1 MTTDH
6 AKEQAQ
12 AKAEGIIALLAA
24 VELDFERLEELR
36 DERADFVSATEDPE
50 SEDETAAAI
59 LALAQWD
66 EENSEELNELEQA
79 AGDYKS
85 QEEAQEAI
93 QEDALSVEVR
103 SAWDIVGGD
112 ASPAEFR
119 IVLCTGG
126 PHVEI
131 VGELD
136 EYLQPCRAWMQYQDW
151 GTPMTR
157 YFDVSQST
165 LISYCSNF
173 YFGE

>member
-6 AKEQAQ
+6 AKDQ
-12 AKAEGIIALLAA
+12 AKAQAEGIIELLAA
-24 VELDFERLEELR
+24 ANLDFDRLDELR
-36 DERADFVSATEDPE
+36 EERADFVSATEDPE

-66 EENSEELNELEQA
+66 EENSAELNEMEHA

-85 QEEAQEAI
+85 QEGAQEAI
-93 QEDALSVEVR
+93 QEYVLSVEVR
-103 SAWDIVGGD
+103 SAWHVPGEDD
-112 ASPAEFR
+112 EAAEFK

-136 EYLQPCRAWMQYQDW
+136 ESLLPCRAWIQYQDW
-151 GTPMTR
+151 GTPMTE
-157 YFDVSQST
+157 FFVVSQST
-165 LISYCSNF
+165 LIEFCSYF
-173 YFGE
+173 HFGE

>member
-6 AKEQAQ
+6 AKDQAQ
-12 AKAEGIIALLAA
+12 VQAETIIELMAA
-24 VELDFERLEELR
+24 ANLDFDRLEELR
-36 DERADFVSATEDPE
+36 EERADFLSATEDPE

-59 LALAQWD
+59 LALAQWN
-66 EENSEELNELEQA
+66 EENRAELNEMEHA

-93 QEDALSVEVR
+93 QEYALSVEVR
-103 SAWDIVGGD
+103 GGWHVPGD
-112 ASPAEFR
+112 DDEAAEFK

-131 VGELD
+131 VGKLD
-136 EYLQPCRAWMQYQDW
+136 EYLQPCRAWIQYQDW
-151 GTPMTR
+151 GTPMTQ
-157 YFDVSQST
+157 YFDVEQST
-165 LISYCSNF
+165 LDEFCQYF

>member
-6 AKEQAQ
+6 AKDQAQAQ
-12 AKAEGIIALLAA
+12 AKSIAELVTAA
-24 VELDFERLEELR
+24 ELDFERLEELR
-36 DERADFVSATEDPE
+36 EDRANLADTLADQEMPE
-50 SEDETAAAI
+50 LIEEARAA
-59 LALAQWD
+59 LESWD
-66 EENSEELNELEQA
+66 EENSEELNELEHA

-103 SAWDIVGGD
+103 SAWHVPGEDNT
-112 ASPAEFR
+112 AAEFR

-131 VGELD
+131 MGELD
-136 EYLQPCRAWMQYQDW
+136 QYHQPCRAWIQYQNW
-151 GTPMTR
+151 STPMAH
-157 YFDVSQST
+157 FFEVEQST
-165 LISYCSNF
+165 LLTFCSHF